1 MKTPHLLLASVLATL
16 ALAATARAEKPLSIA
31 NGNFEQSLTGWL
43 ATNDGG
49 MSVASAAAAHA
60 GKLGLRVTDASDTL
74 GSSLAT
80 KRLPAVAGK
89 SYEVRFAA
97 RVVTGAGIGVYLR
110 FYDAKG
116 KALNS
121 QAQKNENIL
130 ALNRNDT
137 EWKSRSV
144 KGTAPA
150 DTATV
155 EVWIHSYTK
164 NTVTADFDDVVL
176 VEL

>member
-1 MKTPHLLLASVLATL
+1 MKLARLLLTSTLTTL
-16 ALAATARAEKPLSIA
+16 ALAATARAEKPLPIA
-31 NGNFEQSLTGWL
+31 NGDFEQSLTGWVN
-43 ATNDGG
+43 TSDGG
-49 MSVASAAAAHA
+49 MSVASAAAAHT
-60 GKLGLRVTDASDTL
+60 GKLGLRVTDSSDTL
-74 GSSLAT
+74 GSSLST

-97 RVVTGAGIGVYLR
+97 RVVSGAGIGVYLR
-110 FYDAKG
+110 FIDAKG
-116 KALNS
+116 KVLNS
-121 QAQKNENIL
+121 QAQKNENIV

-150 DTATV
+150 ETATV